1 MTSRKVLVVSLWLHD
16 RAVAEFEAF
25 ERRVA
30 KIQARHGG
38 RIERAIRATSAD
50 ANGSEPFEV
59 HVVSFPDDAS
69 LAAYRADP
77 ETRALAERR
86 AAIIAR
92 TVIVEGADLPP
103 Y

>member
-1 MTSRKVLVVSLWLHD
+1 MDGRVVLVVSLWLKEG
-16 RAVAEFEAF
+16 AVEAFEAF

-38 RIERAIRATSAD
+38 RIERAVRLAAPSDPD
-50 ANGSEPFEV
+50 APFEV
-59 HVVSFPDDAS
+59 HVVSFPDAGS

-77 ETRALAERR
+77 EMQTLGAER
-86 AAIIAR
+86 AAIFER
-92 TVIVEGADLPP
+92 TVIHEGRDAGP

>member
-1 MTSRKVLVVSLWLHD
+1 VARRILIVSLWLRD
-16 RAVAEFEAF
+16 GAAVAELEGF

-38 RIERAIRATSAD
+38 RIERAVRATSPQ
-50 ANGSEPFEV
+50 ANAAEPFEV
-59 HVVSFPDDAS
+59 HVVSFPDDAA

-77 ETRALAERR
+77 DTRALAAER

-92 TVIVEGADLPP
+92 TVIVEGLEVGG